1 MRSLRWAARRSA
13 AASKASIWESELA
26 GAAARKTVTH
36 IAAQR
41 PPLVMFIDG
50 GASIAQAPARLAGK
64 EAHMQF
70 FLDTADL
77 KEIQQGL
84 EWGMVDG
91 ITSNP
96 SLIAKEGKNYLDAVK
111 EIAELVPGP
120 VSGEVLATDYDTMLE
135 QAHKLATLAE
145 NVVIKVPLTPD
156 GLRACRALRG
166 EGTKVN
172 VTLCFSA
179 SQALLAAKAGAT
191 YISPFIGRLDD
202 VSTDGMHLIEQVV
215 TIYNNYDFETQV
227 LVASARHPLH
237 IVQSALLGADVVTM
251 PFKVMEQL
259 YKHPLTD
266 VGLEK
271 FISDWKK
278 TGRSFDET
286 AVEALADPV
295 RR

>member
-1 MRSLRWAARRSA
+1 
-13 AASKASIWESELA
+13 
-26 GAAARKTVTH
+26 
-36 IAAQR
+36 
-41 PPLVMFIDG
+41 
-50 GASIAQAPARLAGK
+50 
-64 EAHMQF
+64 MQF

-77 KEIQQGL
+77 KEIKQGL

-135 QAHKLATLAE
+135 QAHKLAALAK

-156 GLRACRALRG
+156 GLRACRKLRG

-215 TIYNNYDFETQV
+215 TIYRKYDFETQV

-266 VGLEK
+266 TGLEK
-271 FISDWKK
+271 LISDWKK